1 MIDESSV
8 DDSDSEDDDG
18 DVTNDKTGEY
28 DAMIDEICYH
38 YEDVVHN
45 RQAEQQAGWAIRG
58 TTVCLWMI
66 GLTEYVNTVTRCA
79 IVQSDVACHM
89 PVSVLTPYGDPCRPR
104 KSNSLCLNLY
114 PLLV

>member
-1 MIDESSV
+1 MIDDMSSV

-58 TTVCLWMI
+58 TTA
-66 GLTEYVNTVTRCA
+66 GSGFSTTELRVLM
-79 IVQSDVACHM
+79 QDVA
-89 PVSVLTPYGDPCRPR
+89 VDAQVRWRLPCGGPAVGGR
-104 KSNSLCLNLY
+104 
-114 PLLV
+114 

>member
-1 MIDESSV
+1 MIDDNSV

-58 TTVCLWMI
+58 TTVL
-66 GLTEYVNTVTRCA
+66 VNDWIHWIC
-79 IVQSDVACHM
+79 
-89 PVSVLTPYGDPCRPR
+89 
-104 KSNSLCLNLY
+104 
-114 PLLV
+114 